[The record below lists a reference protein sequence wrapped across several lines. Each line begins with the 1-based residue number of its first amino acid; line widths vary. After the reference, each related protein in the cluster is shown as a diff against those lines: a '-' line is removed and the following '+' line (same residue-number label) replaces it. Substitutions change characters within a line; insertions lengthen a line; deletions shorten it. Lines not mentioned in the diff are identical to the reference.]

1 MYTFI
6 AMVID
11 FVQEV
16 LLALDMVA
24 VFFFFF
30 LYLTHDQVAN
40 SIVINH

>member
-24 VFFFFF
+24 VFFF
-30 LYLTHDQVAN
+30 LYLARDQVAN

>member
-24 VFFFFF
+24 VFFFF